1 MITWEYNVIEKWGVP
16 FTSQEMNQYGDN
28 GWELVT
34 VIEAYETVK
43 GVLAESLKILHIQ
56 TPKEK
61 LKVF

>member
-43 GVLAESLKILHIQ
+43 GVLANPLRYYIFKR
-56 TPKEK
+56 PKK
-61 LKVF
+61 N